1 MTQITG
7 FTAACWCVFYSHSLP
22 LSAPASI
29 SPHPPRRRQRVPH
42 CPLLDD
48 EANCILSLLRERE
61 KKRRRC
67 VFCLRSLST
76 PDGKSLPPRADARKQ
91 DTQRCL
97 RVRSLDV
104 NTSTVPANITRCS
117 PIPVLCRRAGGL
129 SVDSITAMI
138 VVGGDRSEGLSFKK
152 DLIILLGRRN
162 GFRKLR
168 ALWMWQHDKWLCLD
182 CKVTAWSFFSLRYT
196 VLQRST
202 SGGDALV
209 VL

>member
-76 PDGKSLPPRADARKQ
+76 SDGKSLPP
-91 DTQRCL
+91 
-97 RVRSLDV
+97 
-104 NTSTVPANITRCS
+104 P
-117 PIPVLCRRAGGL
+117 CRRTQAGHTKMFVCAQPGCQHFDRPCKYHTLLPDTGGL